1 LQDNYIRVNGL
12 NIRYWKAGRG
22 SPVILIHGLAGS
34 IELWANN
41 IEPIARQHMVYAFDL
56 PWCGLSDKPR
66 LTPSLGYTVEFVKDF
81 MSSQSLERTTLI
93 ASSLGGAV
101 CMQFAIQ
108 FPDRVD
114 KLILANSAALGQ
126 EVHFI
131 LRLMSVPFL
140 GELMSKTSKRGSKTF
155 LEQAVFYDSKF
166 VTDEWLDEIFKVAKT
181 KEARISSFIINR
193 TSIDFRGQRLNKI
206 MPIINKLPQIRA
218 STLIVWGAQDK
229 VIPVAHAYVGLR
241 MIPDARLQIFEEC
254 GHLPMIEKA
263 DKFNKLVLD
272 FLA

>member
-1 LQDNYIRVNGL
+1 VQDNYTRVNGL
-12 NIRYWKAGRG
+12 NIRYWVMGEG
-22 SPVILIHGLAGS
+22 SPVMLVHGLAGS
-34 IELWANN
+34 IELWENN
-41 IEPIARQHMVYAFDL
+41 IGPISQNHLVYAFDL
-56 PWCGLSDKPR
+56 PWSGLSDKPR
-66 LTPSLGYTVEFVKDF
+66 LTPSLGYTVEFIKAF
-81 MSSQSLERTTLI
+81 MSSQNLERTTLI

-108 FPDRVD
+108 FPNTVD
-114 KLILANSAALGQ
+114 KLILVNSAALGQ

-131 LRLMSVPFL
+131 LRLMSIPFL
-140 GELMSKTSKRGSKTF
+140 GELMSKTSKHGSKTF

-181 KEARISSFIINR
+181 KEARKSSFIINR

-206 MPIINKLPQIRA
+206 MPIINKLSQI
-218 STLIVWGAQDK
+218 SVPTLIVWGAQDK
-229 VIPVAHAYVGLR
+229 VIPVVHANMGLR
-241 MIPDARLQIFEEC
+241 RIPYARLHIFEEC

-263 DKFNKLVLD
+263 HEFNKLVLD